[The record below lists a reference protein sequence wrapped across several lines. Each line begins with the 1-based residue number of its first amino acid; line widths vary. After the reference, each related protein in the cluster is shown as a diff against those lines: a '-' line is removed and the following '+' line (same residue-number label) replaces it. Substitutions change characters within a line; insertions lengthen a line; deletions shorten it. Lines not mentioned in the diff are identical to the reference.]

1 MQNKNEIQ
9 EVSKKTGISVK
20 ELNRLNQ
27 DFWYHGT
34 TIEDAEN
41 IRENGVIANYNLGLE
56 LDFGPGFYLTDTYQ
70 RAINYISRVPS
81 TMYSGGIQEREDW
94 AIIEFAFN
102 PYELLFSKENIY
114 SYRNF
119 PKHNKAFAEFVF
131 RNRMNNREKEN
142 PHKFDLIWG
151 VMSDSNPEQVV
162 WDYKNQKIS
171 YEKVIQLLQKSN
183 SMKQLFISNQ
193 EICDMLV
200 INNIFMK
207 EDNGYARKINN

>member
-1 MQNKNEIQ
+1 
-9 EVSKKTGISVK
+9 
-20 ELNRLNQ
+20 
-27 DFWYHGT
+27 
-34 TIEDAEN
+34 
-41 IRENGVIANYNLGLE
+41 
-56 LDFGPGFYLTDTYQ
+56 
-70 RAINYISRVPS
+70 
-81 TMYSGGIQEREDW
+81 
-94 AIIEFAFN
+94 
-102 PYELLFSKENIY
+102 
-114 SYRNF
+114 
-119 PKHNKAFAEFVF
+119 
-131 RNRMNNREKEN
+131 MNNREKEN

-151 VMSDSNPEQVV
+151 VMSDSNPEQVG